1 MPKIVEPAPQLQF
14 GNVVKAKPPE
24 RPAII
29 SFNTSAVPD
38 YMKKV
43 AGGGVGAVQKTQ
55 ADPDGI
61 QFKPASFEGTRSFT
75 IAHRDY
81 MLMRWSTIICVMDTE
96 IITGA
101 SGAAPFRCHVKN
113 AVLSPTG
120 VTLLEAGTIVGGTY
134 TSLVGEGQSRIVAVS
149 AEAQSPN
156 GVIADIGGPIADQ
169 LGAAGVAGSIDEHW
183 WQRIGG
189 ATLLSMVDNGFGL
202 AQAAL
207 SKGGNT
213 YLNFNTGGGVGTISQ
228 QLLSKMINIPP
239 TITLNQGTEI
249 VLWVTKYVDFSPS
262 YRLEPTGGTER

>member
-1 MPKIVEPAPQLQF
+1 MGLAQRK
-14 GNVVKAKPPE
+14 
-24 RPAII
+24 RHRR
-29 SFNTSAVPD
+29 
-38 YMKKV
+38 
-43 AGGGVGAVQKTQ
+43 
-55 ADPDGI
+55 DPGGI
-61 QFKPASFEGTRSFT
+61 QFKPASFEGTKSFT

-134 TSLVGEGQSRIVAVS
+134 TSLVGEGQNRIVAVS

-169 LGAAGVAGSIDEHW
+169 LGAAGVEGSVDEHW

-189 ATLLSMVDNGFGL
+189 AMLLSLVDNGFGL

-213 YLNFNTGGGVGTISQ
+213 NLNFNTGGGVGTISQ
-228 QLLSKMINIPP
+228 QLLSKTINIPP

-249 VLWVTKYVDFSPS
+249 ALWVTKYVDFSPS
-262 YRLEPTGGTER
+262 YRLEPTAGVRP